1 MRGLIAGLALL
12 AAAPV
17 GAAEIKVTIKDM
29 MFEPAALRAKVG
41 DTLVIENTD
50 DTAHQVFVATR
61 GHSID
66 LGGQKKGEVRRY
78 TVRQPGTF
86 DLECVPHG
94 HMTAKVEVTP

>member
-1 MRGLIAGLALL
+1 MLAGLALL
-12 AAAPV
+12 GAMPAT
-17 GAAEIKVTIKDM
+17 AAEIKVTIRDM
-29 MFEPAALRAKVG
+29 MFEPAALRARVG

-78 TVRQPGTF
+78 TVRQAGTF

-94 HMTAKVEVTP
+94 HMSAKVEVTP